1 MKSITFF
8 LLALSTLTIGCGG
21 TSQRLQQPE
30 FEFEGAALDDISL
43 KGAKLDVLLKL
54 KNPNSVGLTLDRV
67 HYAVTINQT
76 QLATGTLEKPVN
88 LPANGENIIRVP
100 VSFLYKD
107 AFTSVQQMLNA
118 KRADLSIQ
126 GDAFT
131 HGKSIPYKAGG
142 TFYLPDRAALQRAAL
157 KAVSKSG

>member
-1 MKSITFF
+1 MKSITVC

-30 FEFEGAALDDISL
+30 FEFEGAALDDVSL

-88 LPANGENIIRVP
+88 LPANGENN

-118 KRADLSIQ
+118 KKADLSIQ